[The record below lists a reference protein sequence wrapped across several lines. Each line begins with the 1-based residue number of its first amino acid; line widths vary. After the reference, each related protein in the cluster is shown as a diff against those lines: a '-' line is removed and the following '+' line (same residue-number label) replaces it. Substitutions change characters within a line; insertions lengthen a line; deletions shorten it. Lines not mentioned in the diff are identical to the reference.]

1 MLISKK
7 VLLILTIILSW
18 PAFSTAMLRN
28 LKKRDPADLDE
39 STLERAANQARKK
52 LLDDAVLLTEAMA
65 SADPT
70 NVTTDADKISSKKE
84 VNNAKRR
91 AAYAARRAKR
101 IKDVDEALA
110 TVGAA
115 SATVGAALATVDT
128 ALADPTIDQTRA
140 SKISSAR
147 EILIKEKERSEADR
161 LKTKLWRAK
170 RRKDVD
176 EALATIDPASA
187 TIDAALATVDTVLAD
202 PTIDQTRASKISS
215 ARKLLIKEKARKAS
229 DAARSKTWHQKNSKA
244 LKAAPASA
252 LV

>member
-1 MLISKK
+1 M
-7 VLLILTIILSW
+7 TIILSW

-70 NVTTDADKISSKKE
+70 NVTTDADKISRKKE

-91 AAYAARRAKR
+91 AACAARRAKR

-115 SATVGAALATVDT
+115 SATVDAALATVDTALATVDT

-170 RRKDVD
+170 RRKDVA